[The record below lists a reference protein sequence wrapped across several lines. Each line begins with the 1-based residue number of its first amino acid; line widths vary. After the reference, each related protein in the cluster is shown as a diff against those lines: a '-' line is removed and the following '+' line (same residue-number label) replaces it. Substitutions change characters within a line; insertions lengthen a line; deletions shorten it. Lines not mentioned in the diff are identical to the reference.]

1 MLDKYVVSASFV
13 SPREID
19 LKVKNLPILV
29 GVALGCAQSESASV
43 SPGTDWPVYGRDAA
57 GTRYSPLAQITPA
70 NVESL
75 TVAWTYRTRET
86 EPEFAAPASEEASL
100 EVTPL
105 VVDGTMYISTPLGRV
120 MALDPATGAERWVF
134 DAKID
139 RTIEFGDFT
148 SRGVA
153 TWLDGS
159 APANATCRRRIIVPI
174 IDGRLIALDARDGKP
189 CAEFGQNGVVELR
202 AALRVKPFEP
212 PAFEITSPPVVVGDV
227 VVTGSA
233 ISDNSSLAPAS
244 GEVRAFNART
254 GAPLWTWDPIPQ
266 DSTDQAWPTWRNGSA
281 RRTGA
286 ANVWSV
292 MVADSARGLVF
303 APTSSPAPD
312 YYGGERLGANR
323 YANSIVALRVADGTV
338 AWSFQ
343 TVHHDLWDYDNASP
357 PALVDITYHGAR
369 VAAVL
374 QATKTGQLFVLNR
387 ETGEPV
393 FPVEERPVPKSDVAG
408 EESWPTQPF
417 TTLTPPLSPHVMR
430 ADSAWGINDAERA
443 ACRQLISSLRNDGV
457 FTPPSLRG
465 SLVLPS
471 NIGGAHWGG
480 LAVDTARRIA
490 VVPVNRLPALVQLFP
505 MSQLSEEQA
514 DQRERETDFEY
525 THMDGTPYVMRRGFV
540 LSPGGVPCSPPPWG
554 ALVAVDLTTGLIK
567 WQSPL
572 GSLPVPVGGSAP
584 TSPLGSPQLGGPIV
598 TASGLA
604 FIGATLDR
612 KFRAFDIETGREVWS
627 VDLPAGGK
635 ATPMTY
641 EIGGRQFVV
650 IAAGGGDD
658 FGKGDHII
666 AFSIPRR

>member
-1 MLDKYVVSASFV
+1 MKAFLFLVVVAVGCTQGDSAS
-13 SPREID
+13 
-19 LKVKNLPILV
+19 
-29 GVALGCAQSESASV
+29 SAA
-43 SPGTDWPVYGRDAA
+43 GAEWPYYGRDAA
-57 GTRYSPLAQITPA
+57 GTRFSPLTQITAA

-86 EPEFAAPASEEASL
+86 QPEFAAPASEEASL

-105 VVDGTMYISTPLGRV
+105 VVDGTMYISTPLGRI

-148 SRGVA
+148 NRGVA
-153 TWLDGS
+153 TWLDAS
-159 APANATCRRRIIVPI
+159 APANAACRRRIIVPI
-174 IDGRLIALDARDGKP
+174 IDGRLVALDARDGKP
-189 CAEFGQNGVVELR
+189 CAGFGQNGIVELR
-202 AALRVKPFEP
+202 PALRVKPFEP
-212 PAFEITSPPVVVGDV
+212 PAFEITSPPVVVGDI

-233 ISDNSSLAPAS
+233 IADNSNLAPAS
-244 GEVRAFNART
+244 GEVRAFNVRT

-266 DSTDQAWPTWRNGSA
+266 DSTDQAWSTWRSGSA

-292 MVADSARGLVF
+292 MAADSARGLIF

-343 TVHHDLWDYDNASP
+343 TVHHDIWDYDNASP
-357 PALVDITYHGAR
+357 PALVDITYNGAR
-369 VAAVL
+369 MAAVL

-387 ETGEPV
+387 DTGEPI
-393 FPVEERPVPKSDVAG
+393 FPVEERAVPKSDVPG

-417 TTLTPPLSPHVMR
+417 TSLTPPLSPHAIT
-430 ADSAWGINDAERA
+430 ADSAWGVNDAERA
-443 ACRQLISSLRNDGV
+443 ACRRLMSSLRNDGV

-480 LAVDTARRIA
+480 LAVDTVRRIT

-505 MSQLSEEQA
+505 MSQLSRAQA
-514 DQRERETDFEY
+514 NQRERETDFEY
-525 THMDGTPYVMRRGFV
+525 THMNGTPYVMRRGFA
-540 LSPGGVPCSPPPWG
+540 LSPAGVPCSPPPWG
-554 ALVAVDLTTGLIK
+554 ALVAVDLSTGLIK
-567 WQSPL
+567 WQSAL
-572 GSLPVPVGGSAP
+572 GSLPVPAGGSPPAV
-584 TSPLGSPQLGGPIV
+584 PLGSPQLGGPIV
-598 TASGLA
+598 TASGLV

-627 VDLPAGGK
+627 VQLPAGGK

-666 AFSIPRR
+666 AFSLPRR